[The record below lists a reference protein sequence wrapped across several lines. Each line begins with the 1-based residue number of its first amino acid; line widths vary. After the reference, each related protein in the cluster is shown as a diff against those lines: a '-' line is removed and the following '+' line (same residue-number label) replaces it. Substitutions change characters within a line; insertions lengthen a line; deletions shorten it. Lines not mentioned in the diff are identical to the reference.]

1 MKNVVLVLALFASL
15 TTSVHA
21 ADGSTTRMNP
31 SEYSLM
37 GGVSVV
43 AGSFMI
49 VTSPFVLVSSIVD
62 SIDRTHVEVHVH
74 NNKGEKEKMLL
85 SREVV
90 VKADL
95 QPGDTLA
102 ITPAK
107 SGAVLS
113 KNDKPVV
120 FMVNPENTNLTRS
133 HELAK

>member
-1 MKNVVLVLALFASL
+1 MKKTVIAFALFASF
-15 TTSVHA
+15 TTAVHA
-21 ADGSTTRMNP
+21 TEGSTTRMNP
-31 SEYSLM
+31 SEYSIM

-62 SIDRTHVEVHVH
+62 SVDRTRVEVHVR
-74 NNKGEKEKMLL
+74 NDKGEHEKMLL

-90 VKADL
+90 VKANL